1 MIVTIDG
8 PAGSGKS
15 SAAKALA
22 QRLGFEFLDTG
33 AMYRAVTLAVLRAG
47 IDLRDQDALA
57 RLMDAI
63 RLEMPPG
70 FVLLDG
76 KDVSDQIRTREVDQA
91 TGLIADSP
99 VVRRRL
105 GEMQRAL
112 AAGRRIVCEGRDQ
125 GTIVFP
131 DAFCKFFLFAA
142 VEERARRRQAQM
154 AARGETVDL
163 ATLLPAIEARDR
175 RDAARPSA
183 PMRPAADAVAVDSTG
198 LGLKEVVDR
207 MEAEVR
213 RRSPHPLPLSPGRR
227 GVRGE
232 GDR

>member
-1 MIVTIDG
+1 MDGMIITIDG
-8 PAGSGKS
+8 PAGAGKS

-33 AMYRAVTLAVLRAG
+33 AMYRAVTLAALRG
-47 IDLRDQDALA
+47 GVDPHDQDALA

-63 RLEMPPG
+63 RLETPPG
-70 FVLLDG
+70 LVLLNG

-105 GEMQRAL
+105 GEMQRAI
-112 AAGRRIVCEGRDQ
+112 AAGRHMVCEGRDQ

-131 DAFCKFFLFAA
+131 DAFCKFFLSAA
-142 VEERARRRQAQM
+142 VKERARRRQAEMQ
-154 AARGETVDL
+154 ARGETVEL
-163 ATLLPAIEARDR
+163 AALLPAIEARDR
-175 RDAARPSA
+175 RDQARPSA
-183 PMRPAADAVAVDSTG
+183 PLRRAADAVAVDSTG
-198 LGLKEVVDR
+198 LSLEEVVDR

-213 RRSPHPLPLSPGRR
+213 RRSER
-227 GVRGE
+227 
-232 GDR
+232 